1 MDDRTGPAVGRRLAA
16 HLSEFSG
23 VVSHFARK
31 TPDAA
36 AMVFGERRFNY
47 AGLEELV
54 ERCADAMATA
64 GVRPGDR
71 VATLSTPR
79 PEFLVTLLA
88 ALRVGGIWVGLNPRY
103 TAREIGYILGNC
115 RPALFLALLEYLPEE
130 TLKSAGMPD
139 RIVGLGDATDPS
151 VESFDS
157 FLDSGTA
164 SKRRPE
170 VSVSRRDPA
179 LLVYTSGTT
188 GRPKGAVLPHAS
200 FFHCYRAVLESFIG
214 KEALRANSRMICNLP
229 VNHIGCIS
237 EICGNT
243 LLDGG
248 TLVFMEKFDPARMPE
263 VIENERVTI
272 IGGVPAML
280 QILFEHPAMRG
291 RDFSSLRVITWGG
304 AALPR
309 HLAEALAAMNLHLF
323 TNYGLTEGGSVNTAT
338 APDADLAELTE
349 TVGRPDHDH
358 DYRIVTADGDPVRVG
373 ESGEIQI
380 RGEGVMLEYFNNPS
394 ATAAAFTKDGF
405 LKTGDLAE
413 LLPDGRWRLVGR
425 LSEMFKSGGYN
436 VYPREVEAVL
446 EAHPDVALAAVIG
459 VPDRLFDEVGVAF
472 VLPAPD
478 AAPLEDELKAHCRR
492 HLANYKIPKRF
503 HVRRDLPL
511 LPIGKLD
518 KKALK
523 ASALEQDGS

>member
-16 HLSEFSG
+16 QSSEFSG
-23 VVSHFARK
+23 VVSHFARE
-31 TPDAA
+31 TPDAE

-47 AGLEELV
+47 AELEELV
-54 ERCADAMATA
+54 ERCADALAA
-64 GVRPGDR
+64 LGVQSGDR

-88 ALRVGGIWVGLNPRY
+88 TLRVGGIWVGLNPKY
-103 TAREIGYILGNC
+103 TAREIDYILADC
-115 RPALFLALLEYLPEE
+115 RPALFFALPEFLPEE
-130 TLKSAGMPD
+130 TLKSAGAPD
-139 RIVGLGDATDPS
+139 RIVGLGNATDPA
-151 VESFDS
+151 VESFAG
-157 FLDSGTA
+157 FLESGA
-164 SKRRPE
+164 RSRRRPE
-170 VSVSRRDPA
+170 VPVSRRDPA

-229 VNHIGCIS
+229 INHIGCVS

-248 TLVFMEKFDPARMPE
+248 TLVFMERFDPERMPQ
-263 VIENERVTI
+263 VIETERITI
-272 IGGVPAML
+272 LGGVPAML
-280 QILFEHPAMRG
+280 QILFEHPAMRAG
-291 RDFSSLRVITWGG
+291 DFPSLRIITWGG
-304 AALPR
+304 APLPC
-309 HLAEALAAMNLHLF
+309 HLAEVFAAMNVHLF

-358 DYRIVTADGDPVRVG
+358 DYRIVTADGEPAGVG

-394 ATAAAFTKDGF
+394 ATAAAFTEEGF

-425 LSEMFKSGGYN
+425 MSEMFKSGGYN

-446 EAHPDVALAAVIG
+446 EAHPDVALAAIIG

-472 VLPAPD
+472 VLPASD

-503 HVRRDLPL
+503 HIRRDLPL

-523 ASALEQDGS
+523 AWALEQVGP